1 MAFASEI
8 APTTPAGRDPR
19 SRRSRAIRNTAR
31 VAVAVLSVTAG
42 TAAAI
47 TTSGCGASAALDPV
61 ARAADVTQ
69 SLPGAQ
75 IALSAEVVLPFGS
88 EPLRYTG
95 HGVVSNDP
103 LSADIRLD
111 FSHLGPR
118 RSGAHLVADMRIL
131 RHVFFLR
138 FAPLSAQLHGKQWLK
153 IDEGRTAKAVGL
165 GNLPSTDELDPD
177 QYLTY
182 LRSVSGGLTGIGGQP
197 IHGVATTGYRGEID
211 LEKVA
216 QQAPADR
223 RSATVAAVGNLE
235 RVTGVSSIPFQVW
248 IDGAG
253 RVRRVSLSEGESS
266 TNSDAVKVF
275 VTVDFLRF
283 GPQHP
288 APAPPAGE
296 VFDASAAAASAL
308 KAQLRQ

>member
-1 MAFASEI
+1 MTI
-8 APTTPAGRDPR
+8 K
-19 SRRSRAIRNTAR
+19 SRARL
-31 VAVAVLSVTAG
+31 AVGVLTVTSVTV
-42 TAAAI
+42 AAM
-47 TTSGCGASAALDPV
+47 TMSGCGASDALDPV
-61 ARAADVTQ
+61 ARAAEVTQ

-75 IALSAEVVLPFGS
+75 IALSAEIVSPLGS
-88 EPLRYTG
+88 EPLRFTG
-95 HGVVSNDP
+95 HGVVSNHP
-103 LSADIRLD
+103 LTADIRLD
-111 FSHLGPR
+111 FSHLGAR

-153 IDEGRTAKAVGL
+153 IDEGRTAKAAGL

-182 LRSVSGGLTGIGGQP
+182 LRSASGGLAGIGGQA

-216 QQAPADR
+216 HQTPADR

-235 RVTGVSSIPFQVW
+235 RVTGVTSIPFQVW

-253 RVRRVSLSEGESS
+253 RVRRVSLAEGESS

-275 VTVDFLRF
+275 VTIDFVRF
-283 GPQHP
+283 GPQRP